1 MVQFAERNSD
11 CDGLNSVT
19 IGGDS
24 SPPLTYYSLK
34 RETIPHHTSLSFFL
48 IMARKS
54 SLETSIQSNVISGQ
68 IETMMPTL
76 LDAMEAERIAKENVN
91 KIKDQMAQIIE
102 SPQTISTA
110 WGAVILN
117 KGRRTVKVTD
127 RALNAKLTMLKEEG
141 ISEGKC
147 EESIGDPFITIRRV

>member
-1 MVQFAERNSD
+1 M
-11 CDGLNSVT
+11 T
-19 IGGDS
+19 
-24 SPPLTYYSLK
+24 
-34 RETIPHHTSLSFFL
+34 
-48 IMARKS
+48 RKS
-54 SLETSIQSNVISGQ
+54 SLETSIQSNMISGQ
-68 IETMMPTL
+68 IEAMMPTL